1 MKLKTL
7 NIIIL
12 LFWGFILL
20 ASIFFIFKQ
29 YKDYI
34 SINNILNK
42 TIQLNSLNHDLQI
55 LTNETVLFM
64 KKDSRVDWNNKQNNI
79 ELVLKQ
85 LHSLEN
91 NEIIIEQINELIY
104 LNHHLKNQYT
114 DFTDFQDKSPNE
126 ANEFL
131 NIKISQLFA
140 IATQISKI
148 INNLKYQNLFTL
160 DKLFNHILIEIIII
174 FIIITLF
181 VIFSFS
187 YTWRNIINP
196 ILHISNNIK
205 STHELTDIELN
216 INGVEN
222 EIGILI
228 DTLKQ
233 SIKRTK
239 SLQQTKQK
247 QQKELKDKNQLLLK
261 INRDLEESEYEIQI
275 INENLEKTV
284 KEKTKE
290 LEKLNQSLKKEVEQ
304 KTKENFKQFQ
314 ILQNQNKLAAMG
326 EMIGAIAHQWRQPL
340 NEISIRI
347 QKLSFFY
354 ETDQIDQGYIDEFIE
369 KNKHTIKFM
378 SKTIDDFRNFFRID
392 KEKKPFS
399 IKESIEEVS
408 NIQNAQLKNYNI
420 QLNIIGKD
428 FILNSY
434 KSEFQ
439 QVIMNIISNSKD
451 ALIQKKILAPYI
463 EIKIDKN
470 KIIIE
475 DNGGGISKDIQNRIF
490 EPYFT
495 TKDQGKGTGMGLYLC
510 RMIIKDNM
518 NGDISF
524 KNNEYGV
531 VCTISFKRNY
541 DD

>member
-7 NIIIL
+7 NYIIL
-12 LFWGFILL
+12 LFWGFLL
-20 ASIFFIFKQ
+20 FSSIFLIFKQ

-34 SINNILNK
+34 TINNTLNK
-42 TIQLNSLNHDLQI
+42 TIQLKSLNHDIQI
-55 LTNETVLFM
+55 LTNETVIFR
-64 KKDSRVDWNNKQNNI
+64 KKDSRAYWYNKQENI
-79 ELVLKQ
+79 NKLLKQ
-85 LHSLEN
+85 LQLSVSSEVS
-91 NEIIIEQINELIY
+91 IEQVDELIY
-104 LNHHLKNQYT
+104 LNFYFKKQYQE
-114 DFTDFQDKSPNE
+114 FISFQDKSHDK

-131 NIKISQLFA
+131 NIKISQIFA
-140 IATQISKI
+140 ISTQISKI
-148 INNLKYQNLFTL
+148 IDDLIQQKLFILNKLFTHL
-160 DKLFNHILIEIIII
+160 LIEIIII
-174 FIIITLF
+174 FIIITF
-181 VIFSFS
+181 FITFSFS
-187 YTWRNIINP
+187 YSWRKIINP

-205 STHELTDIELN
+205 STHELTDIQLN
-216 INGVEN
+216 ITGIEN

-228 DTLKQ
+228 DALKQ

-247 QQKELKDKNQLLLK
+247 QQKELKDKNQLLSK

-290 LEKLNQSLKKEVEQ
+290 LEKLNKSLKKEVEQ

-340 NEISIRI
+340 NELSIRI
-347 QKLSFFY
+347 QKLSYFY

-392 KEKKPFS
+392 KEKSFFS
-399 IKESIEEVS
+399 IKKAIEEVS
-408 NIQNAQLKNYNI
+408 NIQNAQLKNHSI
-420 QLNIIGKD
+420 QLNIIGED

-439 QVIMNIISNSKD
+439 QVIMNIIANSKD
-451 ALIQKKILAPYI
+451 ALIKRKTLAPYI
-463 EIKIDKN
+463 EININKN
-470 KIIIE
+470 KITIE

-495 TKDQGKGTGMGLYLC
+495 TKDQGEGTGMGLYLC

-518 NGDISF
+518 DGNISF
-524 KNNEYGV
+524 KNNEHGV
-531 VCTISFKRNY
+531 VFSISFKKELS
-541 DD
+541 

>member
-7 NIIIL
+7 NFIIL

-20 ASIFFIFKQ
+20 TSIYFIIKQ

-34 SINNILNK
+34 TINNTLNK

-64 KKDSRVDWNNKQNNI
+64 KKGSRTDWYNKQNNI

-85 LHSLEN
+85 LHTLEN

-114 DFTDFQDKSPNE
+114 DFIDFQDKSPNK

-140 IATQISKI
+140 ITTQISKI
-148 INNLKYQNLFTL
+148 INNLKYQKLFIL
-160 DKLFNHILIEIIII
+160 NNLFNHILIEIIII

-205 STHELTDIELN
+205 TTQELTEIELN

-228 DTLKQ
+228 NTLKQ

-340 NEISIRI
+340 NELSIRI

-392 KEKKPFS
+392 KEKNSFS
-399 IKESIEEVS
+399 IKEAIEEVS
-408 NIQNAQLKNYNI
+408 NIQNAQLKNHNI
-420 QLNIIGKD
+420 QLNIIGED

-439 QVIMNIISNSKD
+439 QVIMNIIGNSKD
-451 ALIQKKILAPYI
+451 ALIQRKIIAPYI
-463 EIKIDKN
+463 EITINKDKIT
-470 KIIIE
+470 IE

-524 KNNEYGV
+524 KNNKHGV
-531 VCTISFKRNY
+531 AFSISFKKELS
-541 DD
+541 